1 MELLRDRHDCL
12 PDDISVASTIG
23 VFDGVHLGHQEV
35 FRQVRS
41 VADRL
46 GVASAVV
53 TFDGHPA
60 HVVRPESAPLLLT
73 TLDQKLELLEAQGL
87 DYAYVISF
95 DERRAA
101 TPPDVFMQEVFVD
114 SLHAKAIV
122 VGEDFHFGAGRSGN
136 VDGLRVFGETAGFEV
151 QGLDYAYVISF
162 DERRAA
168 TPPDVF
174 MQEVFVDSLHAKAIV
189 VGEDFHFGA
198 GRSGNVDG
206 LTAFGEAAGF
216 EVHALELIRHSDDA
230 REPVSSTKIRRA
242 LAGGDVSR
250 AAEMLGRPYEVRGV
264 VGGGDKRGTQ
274 IGFPTA
280 NIPVPNVMAWPADAV
295 YAGWCQLDEGEV
307 HPCAINI
314 GRRPTFYEH
323 AEQSLLEVHLI
334 DFEGDLYGKQ
344 VSVSFVGFLRSER
357 KFSGIDQLIEQLK
370 ADVDDARSLLAGSPW
385 QPGS

>member
-73 TLDQKLELLEAQGL
+73 TLDQTLELLEAQGL

-151 QGLDYAYVISF
+151 Q
-162 DERRAA
+162 
-168 TPPDVF
+168 
-174 MQEVFVDSLHAKAIV
+174 
-189 VGEDFHFGA
+189 
-198 GRSGNVDG
+198 
-206 LTAFGEAAGF
+206 
-216 EVHALELIRHSDDA
+216 ALELIRHSDEA
-230 REPVSSTKIRRA
+230 REPVSSTNIRRV
-242 LAGGDVSR
+242 LAGGDVGR

-264 VGGGDKRGTQ
+264 VEVGDRRGTQ

-295 YAGWCQLDEGEV
+295 YAGWCRRENGEV

-323 AEQSLLEVHLI
+323 AEQSLLEAHLI
-334 DFEGDLYGKQ
+334 GFEGDLYGEQ
-344 VSVSFVGFLRSER
+344 VGVSFLGFLRSER
-357 KFSGIDQLIEQLK
+357 KFNGIDQLIEQLK
-370 ADVDDARSLLAGSPW
+370 TDVEDARKLVAGSQW
-385 QPGS
+385 QPAG